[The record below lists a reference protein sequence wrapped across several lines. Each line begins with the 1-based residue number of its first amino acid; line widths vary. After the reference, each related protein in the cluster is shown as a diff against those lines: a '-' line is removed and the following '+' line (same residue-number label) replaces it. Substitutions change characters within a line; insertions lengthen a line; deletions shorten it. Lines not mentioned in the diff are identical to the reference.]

1 MFIQCF
7 VYLPCSSVNVLDRH
21 IHITRKETTTNRIE
35 TEKRIEK
42 KTKKKKKKR
51 RINGLVCV
59 CVAGRYPERTSN
71 FDTLHACIHQ
81 LTLSLMP
88 LRVRRSKLINHRKSI
103 TRRDEGVSFASERQ
117 KRKSLM
123 SYTTDTHRHISE

>member
-42 KTKKKKKKR
+42 KTKKKKKR
-51 RINGLVCV
+51 RINGLVCMCV
-59 CVAGRYPERTSN
+59 CVLRVDIPREQVILTLCMHAFTSS
-71 FDTLHACIHQ
+71 
-81 LTLSLMP
+81 LSLMP
-88 LRVRRSKLINHRKSI
+88 SRVRRSKLINHRKSI

-123 SYTTDTHRHISE
+123 SYTTDTQTHF